1 MLMNVSTCFSL
12 FDSSAHTCM
21 WNRRVLRL
29 EILMKVSIWHNTQ
42 CHVTLKPTTSSQFI
56 EFFVSACLVFY
67 LFVCLFV
74 LCVCLSICLFVCLTV
89 CLFVY
94 LSVCLFVCLSV
105 CLFVCLSVCLF
116 VCSSVWLF
124 VCLSVLQLAVYFH
137 IHLEFSHKKA
147 LISLFW
153 ILEKKL
159 RNKMWMQIKFN
170 YVLRDNASLQCLL
183 SKKKGLKAGVSNSN
197 PLKGRISW
205 KIFPCGPQFLEE
217 GFKGHISYQIF
228 YISSFK

>member
-116 VCSSVWLF
+116 VCLSVRLF
-124 VCLSVLQLAVYFH
+124 DCLSVCLFYSLLCTFIFIWNLVIKKLWLVYF
-137 IHLEFSHKKA
+137 EFLKKN
-147 LISLFW
+147 F
-153 ILEKKL
+153 E
-159 RNKMWMQIKFN
+159 IKCEC
-170 YVLRDNASLQCLL
+170 R
-183 SKKKGLKAGVSNSN
+183 
-197 PLKGRISW
+197 
-205 KIFPCGPQFLEE
+205 
-217 GFKGHISYQIF
+217 
-228 YISSFK
+228 